1 MRKKFHFYIDECHYE
16 CQWADNRRSNI
27 HCENPIQ
34 FFWRIHHRCAAL
46 IQSKY
51 ISNILLFR
59 FTAGTFHQRI
69 LTNRLNRC
77 KYIIE
82 FASVIQMWFKTWR
95 NCNECFCYRRSSI
108 SKLQLYATDLV
119 ETLKLLENNKNWSF
133 CCILKM
139 PRQWICK
146 YPYETLRSRPRPRWI
161 FHSWCNCRTYH
172 EHRHPFSSPFSPQIV
187 FSYFSQL

>member
-1 MRKKFHFYIDECHYE
+1 MNANGRIIVAAIFIAKIPFNFFEESIIDVPHLFNQNTFQTFYYFVS
-16 CQWADNRRSNI
+16 QLAR
-27 HCENPIQ
+27 
-34 FFWRIHHRCAAL
+34 
-46 IQSKY
+46 
-51 ISNILLFR
+51 FR
-59 FTAGTFHQRI
+59 HQRI